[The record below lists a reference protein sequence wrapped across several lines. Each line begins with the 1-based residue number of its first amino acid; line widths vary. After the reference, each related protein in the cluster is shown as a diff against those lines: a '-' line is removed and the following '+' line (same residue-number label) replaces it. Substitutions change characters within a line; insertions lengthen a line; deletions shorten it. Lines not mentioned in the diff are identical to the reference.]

1 MLISTSINNKTRD
14 IFYYYFIYQQDLNS
28 TLIHWPPL
36 PKLILLIS
44 YSIRAQH
51 ACLSQGLLWLQHI
64 FTSEIHLIMF
74 LHLTTVLC
82 CTQSCLMLCNH
93 LDWSRQGF
101 YVPGISQAR
110 ILEWVAVSYS
120 RGSSWPRDPTHVS
133 CSSCIVR
140 WVLYLWTT

>member
-1 MLISTSINNKTRD
+1 MLISTSINNKIRD

-44 YSIRAQH
+44 YAIKAQH

-82 CTQSCLMLCNH
+82 CTQSCLMLCNP

-110 ILEWVAVSYS
+110 ILERVAVSSS
-120 RGSSWPRDPTHVS
+120 RGSSWPRDQTHVS
-133 CSSCIVR
+133 CSSCIIR

>member
-1 MLISTSINNKTRD
+1 MMISTYINNKTRD

-28 TLIHWPPL
+28 ALIHWPPL

-82 CTQSCLMLCNH
+82 CTQSCLTLCNH
-93 LDWSRQGF
+93 LDWNRQGF
-101 YVPGISQAR
+101 YVHGILQAR
-110 ILEWVAVSYS
+110 ILEWVAYPFSS
-120 RGSSWPRDPTHVS
+120 RSSRPRNWTGVS
-133 CSSCIVR
+133 CTAVR
-140 WVLYLWTT
+140 FFTGWAT